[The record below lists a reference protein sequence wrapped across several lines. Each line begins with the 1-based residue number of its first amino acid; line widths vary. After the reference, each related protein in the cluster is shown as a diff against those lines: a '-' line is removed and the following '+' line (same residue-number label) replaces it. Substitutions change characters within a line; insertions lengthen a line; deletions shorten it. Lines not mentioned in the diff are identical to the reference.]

1 MGFKALQW
9 CEQTRLEMARPQ
21 ASSSYPDPSIT
32 LGRSLPPLCF
42 SISKAAI
49 TKTAVLPS
57 YLAGTGA
64 TLHRG
69 LLRTQKPPLA
79 GKRSLVPR
87 ILAPAQGS
95 GCPSCVMQKAAA
107 PPPTMPPKV
116 PTCGLG
122 VTDKDHSW
130 HLYSSARFPSVSTPT
145 LESVKRAESKAGV
158 IYRV

>member
-9 CEQTRLEMARPQ
+9 CEQTWLEMARPQ

-32 LGRSLPPLCF
+32 LGKSLPPLCF
-42 SISKAAI
+42 SINNENCPLALLPGRHRSHTAPWI
-49 TKTAVLPS
+49 TQNTETP
-57 YLAGTGA
+57 
-64 TLHRG
+64 
-69 LLRTQKPPLA
+69 A

-87 ILAPAQGS
+87 TLAPAQGS
-95 GCPSCVMQKAAA
+95 GCPSCIMEKAA

-116 PTCGLG
+116 PARGLG

-130 HLYSSARFPSVSTPT
+130 HLYSSAHFPSVSTPT
-145 LESVKRAESKAGV
+145 LELVKRAESKAGV